1 MADCFS
7 TNVLDGFLRGCV
19 IARWIIE
26 SAGQFG
32 MDNLNVARNTF
43 LTCQPVREKPASW
56 FEV

>member
-7 TNVLDGFLRGCV
+7 INVFDGSLWVRV

-32 MDNLNVARNTF
+32 MDNLNVTRNTF